1 MAYEKLSV
9 IKPEMTFVA
18 TANSVI
24 EPKIIQK
31 VRLEAP
37 NCEIFSFSHTPSVEN
52 DRPTEVKT
60 SSSLNSI
67 SLNDS
72 ENREEGPEKAL
83 KELIKWSRHTS
94 G

>member
-1 MAYEKLSV
+1 
-9 IKPEMTFVA
+9 MTFVA

-37 NCEIFSFSHTPSVEN
+37 NCKIFSFSHAPSVEN

-60 SSSLNSI
+60 SPSLNSI

-72 ENREEGPEKAL
+72 ENREEGSEEAL